1 MPQGTDPAG
10 SRRDHS
16 KHDMT
21 NNAPTG
27 NGTNVRWIED
37 TLGELLDEEG
47 GNSVDEQ
54 AFENAKRA
62 AREFGA
68 AVNKL
73 ENPRNR
79 TPQKIAD
86 LCGTAFEHGALF
98 GAVVVNHEMRKELLR
113 HREYPG
119 DQECAKRLATFHSRH
134 METLAE
140 EFENQL
146 KVDRVGK
153 LVRGTLVKAKKA
165 IRLTRMW
172 E

>member
-1 MPQGTDPAG
+1 MGPE
-10 SRRDHS
+10 

-21 NNAPTG
+21 NNIPTG

-37 TLGELLDEEG
+37 TLDELLDEEG
-47 GNSVDEQ
+47 EKSVDEQ

-68 AVNKL
+68 AVNEL
-73 ENPRNR
+73 ENLRNR

-86 LCGTAFEHGALF
+86 LCGTAFKHGALF
-98 GAVVVNHEMRKELLR
+98 GAVVVNHKMRKELLK

-119 DQECAKRLATFHSRH
+119 DQECVKRLETFHGRH

-153 LVRGTLVKAKKA
+153 LVRGTLAKAKKA

>member
-1 MPQGTDPAG
+1 
-10 SRRDHS
+10 
-16 KHDMT
+16 
-21 NNAPTG
+21 
-27 NGTNVRWIED
+27 
-37 TLGELLDEEG
+37 
-47 GNSVDEQ
+47 
-54 AFENAKRA
+54 
-62 AREFGA
+62 
-68 AVNKL
+68 
-73 ENPRNR
+73 
-79 TPQKIAD
+79 
-86 LCGTAFEHGALF
+86 GTAFEHGALF